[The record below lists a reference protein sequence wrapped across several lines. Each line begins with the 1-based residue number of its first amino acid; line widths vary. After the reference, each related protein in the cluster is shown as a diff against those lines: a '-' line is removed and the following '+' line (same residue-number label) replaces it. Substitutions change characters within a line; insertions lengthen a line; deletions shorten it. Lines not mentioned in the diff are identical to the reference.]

1 MIILYTREEIRIY
14 MKRLSDQIIDR
25 INKDFSRINI
35 LLNRYLK
42 NPDEKNIHDIRKSIR
57 RGESAYVTL
66 PKKYRKTKN
75 RDYIDQSKRFFKI
88 NSQIRDYDIYLQKIE
103 NYRKINKITT
113 VTSAVTSSNKN
124 TNNNINNDIIS
135 TIQNYRQSNLKDATI
150 AAEKLKTLQYPQIK
164 KHNKKVQKK
173 IDSRFRKITKRF
185 SKKIQEN
192 LPLVIDDETKVEE
205 LHTLR
210 KDCKRLRYT
219 LELKYKKKDKNPD
232 DDPHT
237 KSIMKLEDLQDS
249 LGEIHDCDAI
259 LSFFEKL
266 KNYPEIKPLMNEESE
281 VRKDLYR
288 NFVDKYRNS
297 IQQDRIFIR

>member
-1 MIILYTREEIRIY
+1 

-66 PKKYRKTKN
+66 PKKYRKKKN
-75 RDYIDQSKRFFKI
+75 TRDYIDQSKRFFQI

-135 TIQNYRQSNLKDATI
+135 TIQNYRQSNLKDATT
-150 AAEKLKTLQYPQIK
+150 AAKKLKTLQYPQIK

-173 IDSRFRKITKRF
+173 IDSRFRKVTKRF
-185 SKKIQEN
+185 SKKIQDN

-210 KDCKRLRYT
+210 KDCKRLRYI
-219 LELKYKKKDKNPD
+219 LELKYKKKDKKPD

-249 LGEIHDCDAI
+249 LGQIHDCDAI

-266 KNYPEIKPLMNEESE
+266 ENYPETKPLMNEESE

-288 NFVDKYRNS
+288 NFVDIYRNS
-297 IQQDRIFIR
+297 IQQDRFFIS